1 MHRREP
7 SMFDTPDFLRAL
19 VVGLLVGALLHVLS
33 ACGDIAPHDNGDQGP
48 PRKLQVVTQ
57 LLRRNK
63 K

>member
-1 MHRREP
+1 
-7 SMFDTPDFLRAL
+7 MFDTPDFLRAL